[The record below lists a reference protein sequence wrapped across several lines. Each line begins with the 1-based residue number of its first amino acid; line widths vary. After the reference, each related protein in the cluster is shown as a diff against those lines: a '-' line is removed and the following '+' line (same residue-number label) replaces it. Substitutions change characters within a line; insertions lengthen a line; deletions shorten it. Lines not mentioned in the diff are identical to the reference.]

1 MGLLYYENLFSQLR
15 VNRVDGQASPHK
27 VAMLLAVINRFEK
40 TSDNQNKIYFNE
52 ELRQEFTTQF
62 KQLAGPTDSD
72 NPHLPFFHLRSSGFW
87 HHHIKPGKKSPYENL
102 STASGPGVIVEH
114 IQYAY
119 LDDELY
125 ELLGNE
131 VVRNILRASLYKNLE
146 NKDRDNYLDAVRGW
160 NWLECELVVDL
171 YFKMLELQVANKKF
185 NKTKFYNELV
195 PLLNN
200 RNLKAVESKCQNV
213 SAIMVQYGYPYVV
226 GLKPRW
232 NYQKQLE
239 KVVLSQLIGQSIKI
253 DDFLKRN
260 LDISGNLER
269 QIEWD
274 NVFDSEVPE
283 LIPGV
288 KEVRPDY
295 LARKIDYSQ
304 RENRN
309 RLLGEHGEEFVINF
323 ERFRLTQAGRE
334 DLVNDVEW
342 SSKKHGDGLGYDI
355 RSFDPVK
362 DEEIFIEVKTTNSGK
377 YQPFYLS
384 KNELSFSKNN
394 ADKFSLYRVFQFKSD
409 PRIFSM
415 RGEVDKYVNLD
426 AETYRAYFS

>member
-27 VAMLLAVINRFEK
+27 VAMLLTVISKFEK
-40 TSDNQNKIYFNE
+40 ETVNQNKIYFNE
-52 ELRQEFTTQF
+52 ELRQEFSAQF
-62 KQLAGPTDSD
+62 RQLAGPKDSD
-72 NPHLPFFHLRSSGFW
+72 NPHLPFFHLRSSDFW
-87 HHHIKPGKKSPYENL
+87 RHHIKPGKRSSYENL
-102 STASGPGVIVEH
+102 STASGPGAIAEH
-114 IQYAY
+114 IEYAY

-125 ELLGNE
+125 ELLDNE
-131 VVRNILRASLYKNLE
+131 VVRNILRASLYENLE
-146 NKDRDNYLDAVRGW
+146 DKDRGRFLDAVRGW
-160 NWLECELVVDL
+160 DWLECELVVDL
-171 YFKMLELQVANKKF
+171 YFKMLELQVGNQKI
-185 NKTKFYNELV
+185 NKTRLYTDLI

-213 SAIMVQYGYPYVV
+213 SAIMVQYGYPYVI

-253 DDFLKRN
+253 DDFLKQN
-260 LDISGNLER
+260 LDIPGKIER
-269 QIEWD
+269 QIEWGE
-274 NVFDSEVPE
+274 VFDSEVPE

-304 RENRN
+304 RENSN
-309 RLLGEHGEEFVINF
+309 RKLGEHGEEFVVNY
-323 ERFRLTQAGRE
+323 ERFRLAQAGRK

-342 SSKKHGDGLGYDI
+342 SSKKYGDGLGYDI

-377 YQPFYLS
+377 YQPFYIS
-384 KNELSFSKNN
+384 KNELSFSKKY
-394 ADKFSLYRVFQFKSD
+394 ADKYCLYRVFQFKSD
-409 PRIFSM
+409 PRLFSM
-415 RGEVDKYVNLD
+415 QGEVDKHVNLD
-426 AETYRAYFS
+426 AETFRAYFS